1 MERQLVDIDTKIEM
15 QQELINSL
23 TENFKLKFGIT
34 PYYFS
39 GASSAMVIDKDG
51 NMTSGFTETEKATM
65 KISMYKRELDE
76 LEEEKKRLLNISKLQ
91 KYITKLG
98 LTVED
103 LAIAYPEDLQ
113 VIEHEDDEDYED

>member
-76 LEEEKKRLLNISKLQ
+76 LEEAKKRLLHISKLQ